1 MSTPSLLRI
10 GPFSRL
16 ARVTV
21 KTLRFY
27 ASAGLF
33 QPIWVDPRS
42 GYRFYCTTQLPG
54 LRRIRL
60 LRDLGCSIAEIRQL
74 TAGAPGGELPLQQLT
89 WLRKRMLVKAAL
101 AEQRLQ
107 QLDSLLT
114 YDRSASVHKELA
126 QTDTAQTHKLSLVD
140 REIPSTPALTIR
152 DCVRSAGDDIHRMF
166 ESAERQAA
174 HRGGRTRQSPFL
186 LLHDMEY
193 RQPHADVEVC
203 VPIAPEFLGSPGV
216 RLVEPVPRAACV
228 SFSGSYEQAPA
239 LFDAALDDMQGS
251 KDRIAGPIRE
261 VYLRFGADQQGYT
274 LDPRFLADNVA
285 QYRTELQIPLQ
296 P

>member
-1 MSTPSLLRI
+1 MSTSPLLKI
-10 GPFSRL
+10 GPFARL

-42 GYRFYCTTQLPG
+42 GYRFYCVTQLSV

-60 LRDLGCSIAEIRQL
+60 LRDMGCSIAEIRQL
-74 TAGAPGGELPLQQLT
+74 MAEVPGDETPLQQLA

-107 QLDSLLT
+107 QLDALLRR
-114 YDRSASVHKELA
+114 DCSAQVNTE
-126 QTDTAQTHKLSLVD
+126 TVQTHELPLVD
-140 REIPSTPALTIR
+140 RKIASTPALTIR
-152 DCVRSAGDDIHRMF
+152 DCVRSAGTDIHRMF

-174 HRGGRTRQSPFL
+174 RRGGRTRQSPFL

-193 RQPHADVEVC
+193 RETHSDVEVC
-203 VPIAPEFLGSPGV
+203 VPMQPELLGSPGV
-216 RLVEPVPRAACV
+216 RLVEPVSRAACV
-228 SFSGSYEQAPA
+228 RFGGSYEQAPA
-239 LFDAALDDMQGS
+239 LLDAALHGMQGTEE
-251 KDRIAGPIRE
+251 RIAGPIRE
-261 VYLRFGADQQGYT
+261 VYLRFGADQRGYT
-274 LDPRFLADNVA
+274 LDPRFLANDVA
-285 QYRTELQIPLQ
+285 QYRTELQIPIR

>member
-16 ARVTV
+16 ARVTI

-27 ASAGLF
+27 AGAGLF
-33 QPIWVDPRS
+33 QPVWVDPRS
-42 GYRFYCTTQLPG
+42 GYRFYCATQLPA

-60 LRDLGCSIAEIRQL
+60 LRDMGCSIAEIREL
-74 TAGAPGGELPLQQLT
+74 TARAPGAELPLEQLAR
-89 WLRKRMLVKAAL
+89 LRQGMLVKVAL

-107 QLDSLLT
+107 QLDALLQCKH
-114 YDRSASVHKELA
+114 SAPGR
-126 QTDTAQTHKLSLVD
+126 TGTAQTQKLPLVD
-140 REIPSTPALTIR
+140 REIASMPALTIR
-152 DCVRSAGDDIHRMF
+152 DCVRSAGNDIHRMF

-174 HRGGRTRQSPFL
+174 RRGGRTRQSPFL

-193 RQPHADVEVC
+193 RQTHTDVEVC
-203 VPIAPEFLGSPGV
+203 VPMAPESLGSPGV
-216 RLVEPVPRAACV
+216 RLVEAVSRAACV
-228 SFSGSYEQAPA
+228 RFCGSYEQAPT
-239 LFDAALDDMQGS
+239 LLDAAMRGMQGTTA
-251 KDRIAGPIRE
+251 RITGPIRE

-274 LDPRFLADNVA
+274 LDPRFLVSSVA
-285 QYRTELQIPLQ
+285 QYRTELQIPIR

>member
-1 MSTPSLLRI
+1 MSTPSLLTI

-16 ARVTV
+16 ARVSV

-42 GYRFYCTTQLPG
+42 GYRFYCATQLPG

-60 LRDLGCSIAEIRQL
+60 LRDMGCSIAEIRQL

-107 QLDSLLT
+107 QLDALLT
-114 YDRSASVHKELA
+114 CDRSASVHKELA
-126 QTDTAQTHKLSLVD
+126 QTDTAQTHELSLVD

-152 DCVRSAGDDIHRMF
+152 DCVRSAGDDIYRMF

-174 HRGGRTRQSPFL
+174 QRGGRTRQSPFL

-193 RQPHADVEVC
+193 RQTHSDVEVC
-203 VPIAPEFLGSPGV
+203 VPMAPEFLGSPGV
-216 RLVEPVPRAACV
+216 RLVEPVSRAACV
-228 SFSGSYEQAPA
+228 RFGGDYQQAPA
-239 LFDAALDDMQGS
+239 LLDAALHGMQGTEE
-251 KDRIAGPIRE
+251 RIAGPIRE
-261 VYLRFGADQQGYT
+261 VYLRFGADQRGYT
-274 LDPRFLADNVA
+274 LDPRFLADSVA
-285 QYRTELQIPLQ
+285 QYRTELQIPLRS
-296 P
+296 